1 MIRMASET
9 GLRPLPREPLSIDR
23 VLRTAIRLADERGL
37 ESLTMRK
44 LAEALGVEAMSLYY
58 YVARKDD
65 ILDGIVDLVVKEM
78 ELASEGADWKA
89 AIRRSAISAHEVLE
103 RHPWACGLM
112 MSPARVRPGRMR
124 YIDSMLGRL
133 REAGFSA
140 DLTDRAY
147 HALDSHIIGSTL
159 WEVGYSFGSEG
170 IEDFATAFVRNL
182 SVDEYPYLTEHVGQ
196 HIAKPPVGETAFEF
210 GLDLILEGLERI
222 LVAG

>member
-1 MIRMASET
+1 MASET

-182 SVDEYPYLTEHVGQ
+182 SVDEYPYLAEPVGQ

>member
-89 AIRRSAISAHEVLE
+89 AIRRSAISA
-103 RHPWACGLM
+103 P
-112 MSPARVRPGRMR
+112 
-124 YIDSMLGRL
+124 
-133 REAGFSA
+133 
-140 DLTDRAY
+140 T
-147 HALDSHIIGSTL
+147 ST
-159 WEVGYSFGSEG
+159 
-170 IEDFATAFVRNL
+170 A
-182 SVDEYPYLTEHVGQ
+182 
-196 HIAKPPVGETAFEF
+196 
-210 GLDLILEGLERI
+210 
-222 LVAG
+222 

>member
-1 MIRMASET
+1 MASET